1 MVARPV
7 GPFKDGPDYNY
18 QRIKCNVDLLKVIQI
33 GLSFSSPD
41 GRLPTEDGHPFD
53 TWQFNFKFDLG
64 YDLHASDSVQF
75 LQNCGIDF
83 GKHFTDGIDPAL
95 FGELLMSSGIVL
107 SEEVRWIAFQG
118 KYDFGYLIK
127 ILSCDALPP
136 TQELFFDL
144 LHTYFPNIYDIK
156 WLLHNVHH
164 DLEEEINGTRL
175 EGYSTTAAA
184 PVVAAEQP
192 LSPSAIG
199 GNVAS
204 SPNPGSLKAQ
214 KDKGLEDLA
223 RTLGITRVGTAH
235 QAGSDSLLT
244 CEVFFRLVHRHLPH
258 VLSDDGA
265 GSVNDDQQYAG
276 APQSPLL
283 TPVHHNGSR
292 FRTASAESD
301 GLLIEKNR
309 QKVHFRNVL
318 HGLGKGYI
326 QPDRDHAQ
334 LSQAAASAAQ
344 NRTTAAGGGTISPVG
359 ATRAAIN
366 GQTGTTCPAGL
377 APPPLSGTFRFG
389 GETAV
394 SE

>member
-1 MVARPV
+1 MARPV

-41 GRLPTEDGHPFD
+41 GRLPTQDGHPFD

-83 GKHFTDGIDPAL
+83 SKHFTDGIDPSL

-164 DLEEEINGTRL
+164 DLEEEINSKLAT
-175 EGYSTTAAA
+175 EGGS
-184 PVVAAEQP
+184 
-192 LSPSAIG
+192 LSPNSL
-199 GNVAS
+199 VVS
-204 SPNPGSLKAQ
+204 SPNPSSLKAQ

-223 RTLGITRVGTAH
+223 RTLGISRVGTAH

-258 VLSDDGA
+258 VL
-265 GSVNDDQQYAG
+265 NDDTSSLAEEPHNV
-276 APQSPLL
+276 APHSPLL

-292 FRTASAESD
+292 YRTASAESD

-334 LSQAAASAAQ
+334 LSQAAATAAQ
-344 NRTTAAGGGTISPVG
+344 NRTLGHTSPVG
-359 ATRAAIN
+359 GIR
-366 GQTGTTCPAGL
+366 TTIGL

-389 GETAV
+389 VEAPTV
-394 SE
+394 ISE